1 MCNLCYVQVVGD
13 VDQCLTSL
21 CEELGIR
28 LTKEESKLNI
38 RPLLRLI
45 FQRFLGSFSG
55 FVDMVAEHVPSPSD
69 NARNKM
75 VHAYT
80 GPLDS
85 DIGDDIL
92 NCDPEV

>member
-1 MCNLCYVQVVGD
+1 VVGD

-45 FQRFLGSFSG
+45 FARFLGSFSG
-55 FVDMVAEHVPSPSD
+55 FVDLVSEHIPSPSD

-75 VHAYT
+75 THAYT

-85 DIGDDIL
+85 DIGDDLI
-92 NCDPEV
+92 NCDPEVNLI

>member
-1 MCNLCYVQVVGD
+1 MGD
-13 VDQCLTSL
+13 VDTCLPPL

-38 RPLLRLI
+38 RPLIRLV

-55 FVDMVAEHVPSPSD
+55 FVQMIAEHVPSPND
-69 NARNKM
+69 NTRAKLSQT
-75 VHAYT
+75 YT

-85 DIGDDIL
+85 DIGDSQ
-92 NCDPEV
+92 